1 MNNNKDVFSLKKADA
16 FALATVRNPIEGKT
30 PLESITDYIVRYLP
44 EFPTEATI
52 AMANSI
58 YAKAMAQIEA
68 EEAAIPP
75 EFSEDESEN
84 IRKLLKENAQGIRDA
99 FRNEP
104 NGEAFRIGK
113 DPAADLLVAFT
124 AHALSNYHPSGWIKY
139 DKKAIIALARLSKLP
154 MSEQEKLTQ
163 QLHFSFGIDMRVV
176 GSAQPIPCY
185 ALPWLSP
192 PKENTPVH
200 LMGLENIYYALQTL
214 LTKEE

>member
-1 MNNNKDVFSLKKADA
+1 MKNNKDAFSLKKADA
-16 FALATVRNPIEGKT
+16 FALATINNPIEGET

-44 EFPTEATI
+44 DFPKEAIT

-58 YAKAMAQIEA
+58 HAKAMAQIEA
-68 EEAAIPP
+68 EKAAVPP
-75 EFSEDESEN
+75 EFSEEESEK
-84 IRKLLKENAQGIRDA
+84 IKKLLKENAQGIRDA
-99 FRNEP
+99 LKNEP
-104 NGEAFRIGK
+104 NGEVFRVGK

-154 MSEQEKLTQ
+154 MAEQEKLTQ
-163 QLHFSFGIDMRVV
+163 QLHSSFGIDMRVV

-185 ALPWLSP
+185 ALPWLSSP
-192 PKENTPVH
+192 QEGTPVH
-200 LMGLENIYYALQTL
+200 LMGLENVYSELKTL